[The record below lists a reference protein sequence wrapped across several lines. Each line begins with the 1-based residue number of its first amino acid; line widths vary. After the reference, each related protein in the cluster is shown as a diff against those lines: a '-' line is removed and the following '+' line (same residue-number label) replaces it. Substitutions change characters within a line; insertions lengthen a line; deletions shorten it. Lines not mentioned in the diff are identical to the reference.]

1 MPIRVLLADD
11 HAMIRQGLKVI
22 LEAEGFNVP
31 GEASNG
37 VEAVDLSQK
46 LRPDIVVLDIS
57 MPLLNGIDAAR
68 EILKAR
74 PQTKIILLTAHTQEH
89 YVIQGLR
96 HGVTGY
102 ILKENAADE
111 LVHAVRAVAGGAIYV
126 TAGVSRAVVQAFSA
140 QKDNSREVLSPRERQ
155 VLQLIAE
162 GKSMKDIGALLGVSS
177 RTADSHRSKIMEKLA
192 LHDTASLVRYA
203 IDIGLIPFEKP

>member
-1 MPIRVLLADD
+1 MSIRIVLADD
-11 HAMIRQGLKVI
+11 HTMIRQGLKVI
-22 LEAEGFNVP
+22 LEAEGFDVP
-31 GEASNG
+31 GEAGNG
-37 VEAVDLSQK
+37 VEAIALCQR
-46 LRPDIVVLDIS
+46 LRPDVAVLDIS

-68 EILKAR
+68 EILKER

-89 YVIQGLR
+89 YVVQGLR
-96 HGVTGY
+96 QGVTGY

-126 TAGVSRAVVQAFSA
+126 TAGVSRAVVQAFSP
-140 QKDNSREVLSPRERQ
+140 KHEDSRGRLSPRERH

-162 GKSMKDIGALLGVSS
+162 GKSMKEIGAILGVSS
-177 RTADSHRSKIMEKLA
+177 RTADSHRTKIMNKLA

-203 IDIGLIPFEKP
+203 ISMGLIPPEKP